1 MSRSA
6 SACVHATL
14 RWHYFRKLEMALV
27 PEYTAP
33 AFARRGV
40 GKLILG
46 LCEAGAAAERFGR
59 VELVATL
66 SGQPL
71 SGLWVRTDRSL
82 RGRTWRRARTPG
94 ADGKGPGDFA
104 GMTPKG
110 ATRNFRAAQTGR
122 ARKATPLIDSSVL

>member
-1 MSRSA
+1 
-6 SACVHATL
+6 
-14 RWHYFRKLEMALV
+14 MALV

-71 SGLWVRTDRSL
+71 YLACGYEPIEAFEDARGGEPVPLVRLGKVLATS
-82 RGRTWRRARTPG
+82 PG
-94 ADGKGPGDFA
+94 
-104 GMTPKG
+104 
-110 ATRNFRAAQTGR
+110 
-122 ARKATPLIDSSVL
+122 